1 MNSSIDELQLKTEY
15 RKTGSVFFSEFS
27 GGLSVFY
34 CFKNSYLC
42 EDEEVLA
49 DIEELSGE
57 SGYLSLVGFDYC
69 IV

>member
-1 MNSSIDELQLKTEY
+1 MSHYGGLS
-15 RKTGSVFFSEFS
+15 TGKPDLVFFSEFS
-27 GGLSVFY
+27 GGPPVFY
-34 CFKNSYLC
+34 CFKNLYLC

-57 SGYLSLVGFDYC
+57 SGYLSLAGFGYC